1 MNTIKDFV
9 TSFPSLT
16 LHAES
21 LLLWRKILSHSFQNY
36 YSHQAQ
42 LLQSKHTPQGVF
54 LGRSGFETK
63 GGTGE
68 GSWPPHRIKSSPYP
82 SCLTPSLSWL
92 ETKYWKK
99 VSLIA
104 FKQILSKILSVLH
117 IFRFI
122 IMTYLKNFIGI
133 ESFST
138 KQCPTELSP
147 WIIHPLFSILKKFSL
162 YFHLVCC
169 PHHV

>member
-16 LHAES
+16 WHAES

-36 YSHQAQ
+36 YSN
-42 LLQSKHTPQGVF
+42 QSKHTHQGVF
-54 LGRSGFETK
+54 LGRSRFETK

-68 GSWPPHRIKSSPYP
+68 GSWPPHRIESSPYP
-82 SCLTPSLSWL
+82 SCLTPSFPWL

-104 FKQILSKILSVLH
+104 FKQILSKILSALY

-122 IMTYLKNFIGI
+122 IITYLKSFIGI

-162 YFHLVCC
+162 YFHLACY
-169 PHHV
+169 PHHI